1 MTTNGLIKIIIGVA
15 LVLAFIP
22 TGYIGLTGAPQM
34 ILVVLCVILG
44 IKLIMDGLNQL

>member
-1 MTTNGLIKIIIGVA
+1 MSTNALLKIIIGVA

-22 TGYIGLTGAPQM
+22 TGYTQLAGLPMM
-34 ILVVLCVILG
+34 ILIIICVIAG